1 MSEQLSMF
9 APQIAPPPG
18 MADAM
23 LEAEWNEFWEAWPGR
38 PNDPKKPA
46 RASYKRQRRLGA
58 TATEILNGLRAYQF
72 SPDPTFRPMATTFLN
87 QQRFR
92 CAPVDLL
99 ADPYGLGEFLATL
112 PREGLSPASYDRSV
126 LEAIMSAAGW
136 GPAWRGPLEA
146 LNAWCR
152 DGYPPES
159 ICLTIAEAVGEQGG
173 RTSLAAF
180 DKLVRFRC
188 RKVLP

>member
-23 LEAEWNEFWEAWPGR
+23 LEADFEVFWS
-38 PNDPKKPA
+38 DYPKRLNPA
-46 RASYKRQRRLGA
+46 KADARKAYK
-58 TATEILNGLRAYQF
+58 TARKHGSAAEILAGLRACHF
-72 SPDPTFRPMATTFLN
+72 SLDPTYVPMAATWLN
-87 QQRFR
+87 QKRWQD
-92 CAPVDLL
+92 APINLL

-112 PREGLSPASYDRSV
+112 PHEGLSAASYDRSV